1 VVDLG
6 LPGHGGHRRGVRR
19 SSIDKAEQE
28 LDRSSA
34 EPAVDRWEHRS
45 EWPLAGAAVVFL
57 VAYAWPIL
65 DEQVPHGWRSA
76 CRIAGYVIWAI
87 FVADYLVRI
96 RLARDRSR
104 YVFRHVPDLM
114 VVALPVLRPLRLL
127 RLVMLLRMVNRSA
140 TDSLR
145 GRVAVYVAGAAVLL
159 VFTASLAELDAERH
173 HAHANI
179 TGFGDAWWWAMTT
192 VTTVGYG
199 DRYPVTTQGRIVAVG
214 LMLGGIA
221 LIGVITAALASWL
234 IERVRDVEQ
243 DAQAA
248 TRHDIAELSARLD
261 QLASALAQRAE
272 LPGPPAD
279 RPWP

>member
-1 VVDLG
+1 MSVAV
-6 LPGHGGHRRGVRR
+6 PV
-19 SSIDKAEQE
+19 
-28 LDRSSA
+28 
-34 EPAVDRWEHRS
+34 EPSVDRWERRS
-45 EWPLAGAAVVFL
+45 EWPLAAAAVLFL

-65 DEQVPHGWRSA
+65 DGQIPHGWRAA
-76 CRIAGYVIWAI
+76 CRVAGYVIWAV
-87 FVADYLVRI
+87 FVVDYLTRI
-96 RLARDRSR
+96 ALATHRKR
-104 YVFRHVPDLM
+104 YVVRHLPDLL

-140 TDSLR
+140 TDTLR

-199 DRYPVTTQGRIVAVG
+199 DRYPVTTQGRIVAIG
-214 LMLGGIA
+214 LMIGGIA

-234 IERVRDVEQ
+234 IERVRAVEQ

-248 TRHDIAELSARLD
+248 TRHDIAELSARID
-261 QLASALAQRAE
+261 QLTEALTQQA
-272 LPGPPAD
+272 AD
-279 RPWP
+279 ARRL